1 MSYYIGTSKDMP
13 KDCRKEVD
21 AFIGKNG
28 NVVVLGTTED
38 KGVHLTLMG
47 FLSEASLDNLYMQ
60 TYRSSD
66 KVQNILANDVVEIAV
81 SDATGGVILTCKAEV
96 IDDSALKAEKWEKWM
111 EQYHPDGCTS
121 PEYVLL
127 KFTLSDIKVLL
138 NQC

>member
-1 MSYYIGTSKDMP
+1 MSYYIGTMNDMP
-13 KDCRKEVD
+13 IECRKEVE
-21 AFIGKNG
+21 AFICKHE
-28 NVVVLGTTED
+28 NVVVLGTMGE

-47 FLSEASLDNLYMQ
+47 FLSGASLDNLYMQ

-66 KVQNILANDVVEIAV
+66 KVKNILANDVAEIAV

-96 IDDSALKAEKWEKWM
+96 IDDSALKAEKWEQWM

-127 KFTLSDIKVLL
+127 KFTPTDIKVIL